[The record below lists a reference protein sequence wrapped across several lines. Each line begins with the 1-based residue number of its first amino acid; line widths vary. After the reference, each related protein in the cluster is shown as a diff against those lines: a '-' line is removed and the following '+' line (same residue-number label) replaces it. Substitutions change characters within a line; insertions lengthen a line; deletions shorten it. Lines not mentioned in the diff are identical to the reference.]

1 MNKNKKDPPKVT
13 IGATLK
19 VKKSLQF
26 RRIAMDL
33 ATDAN
38 VNMVMRCMANHD
50 EIFISRET
58 TAHEVNI
65 AFKAIQGFT
74 TKLLATESLI
84 ANYEN

>member
-1 MNKNKKDPPKVT
+1 MNKNKKDPPKVI

-26 RRIAMDL
+26 RRVAMDL

-38 VNMVMRCMANHD
+38 VDMVMHCMTDHD
-50 EIFISRET
+50 EIRISRET
-58 TAHEVNI
+58 TAHEVNT
-65 AFKAIQGFT
+65 AFKEVQDFT